1 MSSISTISIPWRF
14 DFHSILTNEI
24 ELHIYCDA
32 SQIVSG
38 AVEYLTCL
46 EEKSNQYSV
55 SFLLSKSRLTQM
67 KDRTIPK
74 LGLQAAVLKTLLK
87 VPVKEQL
94 QFRVSKTYF
103 SKDSQI
109 TLKYIK
115 N

>member
-1 MSSISTISIPWRF
+1 
-14 DFHSILTNEI
+14 
-24 ELHIYCDA
+24 
-32 SQIVSG
+32 
-38 AVEYLTCL
+38 
-46 EEKSNQYSV
+46 
-55 SFLLSKSRLTQM
+55 M